1 MGDLSVTLR
10 VPYSEQEFDK
20 MVKRFKKMVDN
31 SGVLQEVK
39 DRRYY
44 VKPSVAKRLKLKQ
57 RIYEENKNKKLRE
70 E

>member
-10 VPYSEQEFDK
+10 SPYTEMEFDK
-20 MVKRFKKMVDN
+20 TFKRFKKMVDN

-44 VKPSVAKRLKLKQ
+44 IKPSVVKRLKLKQ